1 MENKNDYEARI
12 AQEEMYWGEFE
23 ADANRH
29 GVPWWC
35 DLRMATKLTKVVSGW
50 MYDPKI
56 EWILRGNCKAKL
68 IAIASGVKGNALDLG
83 CGAGW
88 LSLELA
94 RRGMRVD
101 GFEISD
107 ARLNIAKEYLR
118 NNIFKEGFGFVNY
131 QREDINKVSLKKNNY
146 ESAASW
152 DTLHHIPEIERVI
165 KEICESLKP
174 GGYFVLYD
182 HIGLSKRNKMVIRI
196 LRIPF
201 AVCSMARNIFKT
213 RKDNAG
219 LNPAPD
225 SPVENITSPFEDITQ
240 EEMISAIKKFFEID
254 SLKTQLCFAGDLA
267 NELVN
272 FPDALKYPLLRLFKF
287 IDDVLIM
294 ARILKG
300 EYVFVAARK
309 SGER

>member
-1 MENKNDYEARI
+1 MENKNDYDARI

-35 DLRMATKLTKVVSGW
+35 DLRRATKLTKVISGW
-50 MYDPKI
+50 MYDPTI
-56 EWILRGNCKAKL
+56 EWILRGSYKAKL
-68 IAIASGVKGNALDLG
+68 IEIASGVKGNALDLG

-107 ARLNIAKEYLR
+107 TRLNIAREYLR
-118 NNIFKEGFGFVNY
+118 NNVFKEGFGSVNY
-131 QREDINKVSLKKNNY
+131 RIEDINKVSLKKNNY
-146 ESAASW
+146 ESAVSW

-165 KEICESLKP
+165 KEIYESLKP
-174 GGYFVLYD
+174 RGYFILYD
-182 HIGLSKRNKMVIRI
+182 HIGLSKRNKTVVRI

-201 AVCSMARNIFKT
+201 AVFSMI
-213 RKDNAG
+213 RKILKAMEAKAD
-219 LNPAPD
+219 LNPASD
-225 SPVENITSPFEDITQ
+225 SSGKDINSPFEDITQ
-240 EEMISAIKKFFEID
+240 GEMVDAIKKFFEIEM
-254 SLKTQLCFAGDLA
+254 LKTQLCFSGALA
-267 NELVN
+267 NELIN
-272 FPDALKYPLLRLFKF
+272 LPDMLKYPLLRFFKF

-300 EYVFVAARK
+300 EYVFVVARK
-309 SGER
+309 SGGR

>member
-1 MENKNDYEARI
+1 MENKDDYDARI
-12 AQEEMYWGEFE
+12 AKEEMYWGEFE

-35 DLRMATKLTKVVSGW
+35 DLRRATKLAKVISGW

-56 EWILRGNCKAKL
+56 EWILRGDCKAKL
-68 IAIASGVKGNALDLG
+68 IAIASGVKGKALDLG

-94 RRGMRVD
+94 RRGMNVD

-107 ARLNIAKEYLR
+107 ARLHIAREYLR
-118 NNIFKEGFGFVNY
+118 GNLFKECFGSVNY

-146 ESAASW
+146 ELAASW

-165 KEICESLKP
+165 KEIHESLKP

-182 HIGLSKRNKMVIRI
+182 HIGLSKRNKKVIRI

-213 RKDNAG
+213 G
-219 LNPAPD
+219 LNSPPD
-225 SPVENITSPFEDITQ
+225 SPLENITSPFEDITQ
-240 EEMISAIKKFFEID
+240 EEMISAIKKFFEIV
-254 SLKTQLCFAGDLA
+254 SLETQLCFAGALA
-267 NELVN
+267 NELVS
-272 FPDALKYPLLRLFKF
+272 FPDTLKYPLIGLFKL
-287 IDDVLIM
+287 IDDALIR

-300 EYVFVAARK
+300 EYVFVIARK
-309 SGER
+309 SAAGR

>member
-1 MENKNDYEARI
+1 MENKDDYGARI
-12 AQEEMYWGEFE
+12 AKEEMYWGEFE

-35 DLRMATKLTKVVSGW
+35 DLRRATKLAKVISGW

-56 EWILRGNCKAKL
+56 EWILRGDCKAKL
-68 IAIASGVKGNALDLG
+68 IAIASGVKGKALDLG

-94 RRGMRVD
+94 RRGMNVD
-101 GFEISD
+101 GLEISD
-107 ARLNIAKEYLR
+107 ARLHIAREYLR
-118 NNIFKEGFGFVNY
+118 GNLFKECFGSVNY

-165 KEICESLKP
+165 KEIHESLKP

-213 RKDNAG
+213 G
-219 LNPAPD
+219 LNSPSD
-225 SPVENITSPFEDITQ
+225 SPLENITSPFEDITQ
-240 EEMISAIKKFFEID
+240 EEMIIAIKKFFEIV
-254 SLKTQLCFAGDLA
+254 SLETQLCFAGALA
-267 NELVN
+267 NELVS
-272 FPDALKYPLLRLFKF
+272 FPDTLKYPLIGLFKL
-287 IDDVLIM
+287 IDDALIR

-300 EYVFVAARK
+300 EYVFVIARK
-309 SGER
+309 SAGR

>member
-1 MENKNDYEARI
+1 MENKDDYDARI
-12 AQEEMYWGEFE
+12 AKEEMYWGEFE
-23 ADANRH
+23 ADANRY

-35 DLRMATKLTKVVSGW
+35 DLRRATKLTKVVSGW

-94 RRGMRVD
+94 RRGMNVD

-107 ARLNIAKEYLR
+107 ARLQIAREYLR
-118 NNIFKEGFGFVNY
+118 DNVYKEGFGSVNY
-131 QREDINKVSLKKNNY
+131 RMEDINKVSLRRNNY

-165 KEICESLKP
+165 KEIHESLKP

-182 HIGLSKRNKMVIRI
+182 HIGLRKENQAVIKI
-196 LRIPF
+196 LRGPF
-201 AVCSMARNIFKT
+201 AVFSMVSRIFKV
-213 RKDNAG
+213 RKAAED
-219 LNPAPD
+219 PAPALEG
-225 SPVENITSPFEDITQ
+225 PVKNMTSPFEDITG
-240 EEMISAIKKFFEID
+240 EEMIEAIKKFFEID
-254 SLKTQLCFAGDLA
+254 LLETQLCFAGALA
-267 NELVN
+267 NELVS
-272 FPDALKYPLLRLFKF
+272 FPDTLKYPLLRLFKF

-300 EYVFVAARK
+300 EYVFVIARK
-309 SGER
+309 SGD